1 MHQEGEYTDYSC
13 STSIERLSRDVE
25 TVLRAWH
32 VDRGGDRHVSIAH
45 QHNKHK
51 QNQHKNQHQT
61 QAHRSSKQRQEEEEK
76 EDPTSSLIRSNPI
89 QWNITLLPGG
99 STMGRTSLVVD
110 LELALWDAPD
120 SLVTEDEYED
130 DEELLVRSLRRSGFT
145 HMPSHGSWFDNFS
158 TLFGIGQHITLTP
171 IQPEPIP
178 APICQTLGSSLLG
191 RHDDQTTATWV
202 LGSTLSGW
210 LQTALN
216 CAVANCHCCIPA
228 FGVWGLYRPDQ
239 LLPVH
244 PSSLLQIKSSSSS
257 STNSVSSDLLLG
269 DTAAAAAPPSPV
281 LRTGIHVFPKW
292 VQAIR
297 SADMPTVGRKYR
309 ARSQPHWNR
318 HFIPPL
324 LAGSVV
330 CPSEQLMDQPNTSA
344 TFWCSVTPDLEGA
357 QHNNNNI
364 ATHSRLAVWA
374 SVLLQ
379 HCPDATV
386 VLSGGRHVFGWFK
399 PLRPVRS
406 SLFSNCD
413 SDYDLAVMREWRHR
427 RQEESEFELG
437 DDDDDDELDLYRKDC
452 REHALQL
459 LQEAW
464 GKRGIKT
471 PLWGPL
477 DDPVASVYATTTWH
491 GKSNDD
497 DDAGIVEPLMQFP
510 LRIRSRRELSQR
522 DWIDMEE
529 SVERTIL
536 NPLEPSKFCI
546 QAYYDRETSVATLA
560 ANQRCILAALIRA
573 ATLPGETLL
582 HHLTDESLVSRWDDK
597 AGTIVANKLCD
608 RTNVGEKTQQIVKAM
623 DWSSIIEDMMESWQA
638 DEIMHQVMDGGLTL
652 GFPSSPEEAFSEKD
666 VFSPFRKSA
675 PYGRLLSVL
684 FGHMAKLR
692 ALSSMALVWGVFV
705 QELRRRW
712 EARESLPNMQYV
724 PGLDPHPLVLYE
736 KRCYS
741 TIGLKAN
748 FAAFLNCSEPDPDDY
763 HCLIGQKLQVFN
775 LGVEGLV
782 AGELAEHEAMERFLG
797 AGEIPTSVSK
807 KRSNGTPNRRS
818 SIDTAESM
826 ISTEVDERESSNG
839 KRKWPKAKDK
849 ANAAAAKVDQKNY
862 GPPTIDTDLEFWVMD
877 EPGHANNLDH
887 GLGFAHPQTDDTGF
901 DFVAPAPTNLDDLD
915 MSLSIKSTASQSSR
929 KRKQDNKI
937 IVEGLPDQAWEGT
950 IMDGSEAGSVATSC
964 SQSQAYFDAAEAG
977 SIFSM
982 KNGFV
987 NLDTVVNVADMQR
1000 RPGARCPVHEVTYGP
1015 ECNQLYAPYL
1025 QRPYPLTDD
1034 VVRERRMMLERHPTD
1049 EKKKISLQY
1058 RIELSHRLQK
1068 PKLLSDM
1075 RAFKAANPD
1084 ISFEDFTKWYGNPGN
1099 PLDDYHD
1106 EEEEFTIETAFS
1118 ESAAKKLDKASEAM
1132 KVLMSTRDFWSSTW
1146 DEATAVP
1153 ASEQKPLF
1161 DVGMSVE
1168 IALDYLEQMH
1178 PTNLLNQIMAVN
1190 LSAAYFTLVASAD
1203 DALDIELVQTCVHK
1217 LRSKIDKALQKLSRD
1232 ATAFSTP
1239 IPDFGSESSAVSQKY
1254 AADDTITACEAACT
1268 ALGEVET
1275 MIARAISLLNKFPDQ
1290 PQLIQNLL
1298 RLADGT
1304 PVRLDDQKGRISFLN
1319 AIHHQQQQHSTFST
1333 LESLPKPVL
1342 REYVL
1347 RNLDESNPC
1356 QLSVRFG
1363 DEGAYLDRV
1372 DNEGGVLLALS
1383 KSYKD

>member
-1 MHQEGEYTDYSC
+1 MLKEEEYTDYSC

-32 VDRGGDRHVSIAH
+32 VDRGSDRHVSIAP
-45 QHNKHK
+45 QHKHK
-51 QNQHKNQHQT
+51 QNHKQSQ
-61 QAHRSSKQRQEEEEK
+61 RSPSSKEEEK

-89 QWNITLLPGG
+89 QWNVSLQG
-99 STMGRTSLVVD
+99 SGPHMGRTSLVVD

-120 SLVTEDEYED
+120 SLVTEDDEED
-130 DEELLVRSLRRSGFT
+130 DKEELLVRSLRRSGFT

-178 APICQTLGSSLLG
+178 APICSALGNSLLS
-191 RHDDQTTATWV
+191 RHDDHTATWV

-244 PSSLLQIKSSSSS
+244 PSLLQLQNRSF
-257 STNSVSSDLLLG
+257 SSDILRG
-269 DTAAAAAPPSPV
+269 ADNNNNNNMAAPPPSLV

-297 SADMPTVGRKYR
+297 GADMPTVGRNYR
-309 ARSQPHWNR
+309 ARSQTHWNR
-318 HFIPPL
+318 HFVPPL
-324 LAGSVV
+324 VAGSVT
-330 CPSEQLMDQPNTSA
+330 CPSETLMDHPTTSA
-344 TFWCSVTPDLEGA
+344 TFWCSVTPPDLEGA
-357 QHNNNNI
+357 TQNSI
-364 ATHSRLAVWA
+364 ATNSRLAVWA

-379 HCPDATV
+379 HCPDETV

-399 PLRPVRS
+399 PLRPTIRS
-406 SLFSNCD
+406 TLFSSSTD
-413 SDYDLAVMREWRHR
+413 SDYDLAMMQEWRHR
-427 RQEESEFELG
+427 REEEESEFELADEG
-437 DDDDDDELDLYRKDC
+437 LELDLYRKSC
-452 REHALQL
+452 RQHVLQV

-464 GKRGIKT
+464 GEKGTKT

-497 DDAGIVEPLMQFP
+497 DDDGVVEPLMKFP
-510 LRIRSRRELSQR
+510 LRIRSRRELSHR
-522 DWIDMEE
+522 DWIDLEE

-536 NPLEPSKFCI
+536 NPLEPSNFCI
-546 QAYYDRETSVATLA
+546 QVYYDRETSVATLA

-573 ATLPGETLL
+573 STLPGETLL

-608 RTNVGEKTQQIVKAM
+608 RNSVGEKTRQIVNAM
-623 DWSSIIEDMMESWQA
+623 DWSSIIEDMIETWQA
-638 DEIMHQVMDGGLTL
+638 DEILHQVMDGGLTL

-692 ALSSMALVWGVFV
+692 ALSSMALVWCVFV

-736 KRCYS
+736 QRCFS

-748 FAAFLNCSEPDPDDY
+748 FAAFLHCSEADPDDY

-797 AGEIPTSVSK
+797 AGEIPTSTPK
-807 KRSNGTPNRRS
+807 KRSNGASNRRS

-826 ISTEVDERESSNG
+826 ISTEADEKESSNE

-849 ANAAAAKVDQKNY
+849 ANAAAAKVDEKNY
-862 GPPTIDTDLEFWVMD
+862 GPPTINTDLEFWVMD
-877 EPGHANNLDH
+877 EPGHANNFDH
-887 GLGFAHPQTDDTGF
+887 GLDFAHPATDDTGF
-901 DFVAPAPTNLDDLD
+901 DFVAPAPANLDDLD
-915 MSLSIKSTASQSSR
+915 MNMNIKSTTSQSAR

-937 IVEGLPDQAWEGT
+937 VVEGLPDQAWEGT
-950 IMDGSEAGSVATSC
+950 IMDGSEAGSAATSC

-987 NLDTVVNVADMQR
+987 NLDTFVNVADMLR
-1000 RPGARCPVHEVTYGP
+1000 RPGARCPIHEVTYGP
-1015 ECNQLYAPYL
+1015 ERNQLYAPYL

-1058 RIELSHRLQK
+1058 RIELAHRFQK

-1075 RAFKAANPD
+1075 CAFKAANPD

-1099 PLDDYHD
+1099 PLDDYHEG
-1106 EEEEFTIETAFS
+1106 EEELKMGTPFA

-1132 KVLMSTRDFWSSTW
+1132 KVLISTRDFWSSTW
-1146 DEATAVP
+1146 NEAEPVP

-1178 PTNLLNQIMAVN
+1178 PTNLLNQVMAVN

-1203 DALDIELVQTCVHK
+1203 EALDMELVQTCVHK

-1232 ATAFSTP
+1232 ATPFATP
-1239 IPDFGSESSAVSQKY
+1239 IPDHTTGSVSSATSQKF
-1254 AADDTITACEAACT
+1254 AAHDTITACEEACT

-1275 MIARAISLLNKFPDQ
+1275 MIARAKSLLNKFPDQ
-1290 PQLIQNLL
+1290 LQLVQNLL
-1298 RLADGT
+1298 LLADGT
-1304 PVRLDDQKGRISFLN
+1304 PVRLDDEKGRISFLN
-1319 AIHHQQQQHSTFST
+1319 AIHHQQQQHSTFSA

-1347 RNLDESNPC
+1347 RNLDEGNPC

>member
-1 MHQEGEYTDYSC
+1 MLKEEEYTDYSC

-32 VDRGGDRHVSIAH
+32 VDRGSDRHVSIAP
-45 QHNKHK
+45 
-51 QNQHKNQHQT
+51 QNQHKNTNKQQHNKSCKQ
-61 QAHRSSKQRQEEEEK
+61 QSRRSSSQQEK
-76 EDPTSSLIRSNPI
+76 EDPTSSLIRSNVI
-89 QWNITLLPGG
+89 QWNVSLQG
-99 STMGRTSLVVD
+99 SGYMGRTSLVLD

-120 SLVTEDEYED
+120 SLVTEDDEQDEK
-130 DEELLVRSLRRSGFT
+130 EELLVRSLRRSAFT
-145 HMPSHGSWFDNFS
+145 YMPSHGSWFDNFS

-178 APICQTLGSSLLG
+178 APICAALGNSLLR
-191 RHDDQTTATWV
+191 RHDDHTATWV

-244 PSSLLQIKSSSSS
+244 PTLPSRQMKSSAASF
-257 STNSVSSDLLLG
+257 SSDVLLG
-269 DTAAAAAPPSPV
+269 KDTSPPSLVP
-281 LRTGIHVFPKW
+281 RTGMHVFPKW

-297 SADMPTVGRKYR
+297 GADMPTVGRKYR
-309 ARSQPHWNR
+309 ARSQGHWNR
-318 HFIPPL
+318 NFVPPL
-324 LAGSVV
+324 VAGSVV
-330 CPSEQLMDQPNTSA
+330 CPSAELVDHPTTSA
-344 TFWCSVTPDLEGA
+344 TFWCSVTPPDLQGA
-357 QHNNNNI
+357 APQTNM
-364 ATHSRLAVWA
+364 ATNSRLAVWA

-379 HCPDATV
+379 HCPDKTV

-399 PLRPVRS
+399 PPRS
-406 SLFSNCD
+406 TRTSLFSSVSN
-413 SDYDLAVMREWRHR
+413 SDHELGVTQEWRHR
-427 RQEESEFELG
+427 REEEESEFGTLA
-437 DDDDDDELDLYRKDC
+437 DDNDELDLYRKQC
-452 REHALQL
+452 REHVLQV
-459 LQEAW
+459 LQNAW
-464 GKRGIKT
+464 GTNGGIKT
-471 PLWGPL
+471 PFLWGPM

-491 GKSNDD
+491 GKSNEEDGDD
-497 DDAGIVEPLMQFP
+497 HGIVEPLMQFP

-536 NPLEPSKFCI
+536 NPLEPSNFCI

-573 ATLPGETLL
+573 ATLPDETLL
-582 HHLTDESLVSRWDDK
+582 HHLTDESLVSQWDDK
-597 AGTIVANKLCD
+597 AGTIVADKLCD
-608 RTNVGEKTQQIVKAM
+608 RNNVGEKTRHIVQAM
-623 DWSSIIEDMMESWQA
+623 DWSTIVEDMIEAWQA
-638 DEIMHQVMDGGLTL
+638 DEILHQIMDGGLTL
-652 GFPSSPEEAFSEKD
+652 GFPDSPEEAFSEKD

-692 ALSSMALVWGVFV
+692 ALSSMALVWGAFV

-736 KRCYS
+736 KRCFS

-748 FAAFLNCSEPDPDDY
+748 FAAFLHCSEADPDDY

-782 AGELAEHEAMERFLG
+782 AGELAEHEAMERFLEG
-797 AGEIPTSVSK
+797 GEIPTTRAPK
-807 KRSNGTPNRRS
+807 KQYNGTSNSRSNVDN
-818 SIDTAESM
+818 AESM
-826 ISTEVDERESSNG
+826 IISTDTDEKESSNG

-849 ANAAAAKVDQKNY
+849 ANAAAAAKVDEKNY
-862 GPPTIDTDLEFWVMD
+862 GPPTINTDLEFWVMD

-887 GLGFAHPQTDDTGF
+887 GLDFAQQPTDDTGF
-901 DFVAPAPTNLDDLD
+901 DFVAPAPTNLDNLD
-915 MSLSIKSTASQSSR
+915 MNMNSKSAR
-929 KRKQDNKI
+929 KRKQENKI
-937 IVEGLPDQAWEGT
+937 VVEGLPDQAWEGT
-950 IMDGSEAGSVATSC
+950 IMDGSEAGSNATSC

-1000 RPGARCPVHEVTYGP
+1000 RPGARCPIHEVTYGP
-1015 ECNQLYAPYL
+1015 ERNQLYAPYL

-1034 VVRERRMMLERHPTD
+1034 VVCERRMMLERHPTD

-1058 RIELSHRLQK
+1058 RIEIAHRFQK

-1075 RAFKAANPD
+1075 CAFKAANPD
-1084 ISFEDFTKWYGNPGN
+1084 ISFEDFTRWYGNPGN

-1106 EEEEFTIETAFS
+1106 EEEEDEEIKIETALA

-1132 KVLMSTRDFWSSTW
+1132 KVLMSTRDFWSGTW
-1146 DEATAVP
+1146 EEAEPVP

-1203 DALDIELVQTCVHK
+1203 DALDIELVQMCVNK
-1217 LRSKIDKALQKLSRD
+1217 LRTKIDKALQKLSRD
-1232 ATAFSTP
+1232 ATPFSMP
-1239 IPDFGSESSAVSQKY
+1239 IPVFGSVTSATSNKY
-1254 AADDTITACEAACT
+1254 AASDTITACEEACT

-1275 MIARAISLLNKFPDQ
+1275 MIARATSLLNKFPDQ
-1290 PQLIQNLL
+1290 LQLIQNLL
-1298 RLADGT
+1298 RLADGS
-1304 PVRLDDQKGRISFLN
+1304 PVRLDDEKGRVSFLN

-1347 RNLDESNPC
+1347 RNLDEGNPC